1 MTARFDV
8 HRCRRPGVP
17 YLLDHQA
24 DFLARLPTRLVIPLL
39 PASAIPVPIDRI
51 HLPVRSEGADLILAT
66 NLMASV
72 RRDQLGEKVAS
83 LADRRS
89 EIVAAVDFRQQ
100 GF

>member
-1 MTARFDV
+1 MARFDV

-17 YLLDHQA
+17 YLLDNQA

-39 PASAIPVPIDRI
+39 PASAIAAPIDRL
-51 HLPVRSEGADLILAT
+51 HLRVRLADADLILAT
-66 NLMASV
+66 NVMASL
-72 RRDQLGEKVAS
+72 RHDQLGEKVAS

-89 EIVAAVDFRQQ
+89 EIVAAVDFLQQ

>member
-1 MTARFDV
+1 MARFDV
-8 HRCRRPGVP
+8 HCCRRPGIP
-17 YLLDHQA
+17 YLLDNQT

-39 PASAIPVPIDRI
+39 TASAIPTPIDRL
-51 HLPVRSEGADLILAT
+51 HLPVRVAGTDLVLAT

-72 RRDQLGEKVAS
+72 RREQLGDKVAS

-89 EIVAAVDFRQQ
+89 EIVAAVDFLQQ

>member
-1 MTARFDV
+1 M
-8 HRCRRPGVP
+8 
-17 YLLDHQA
+17 
-24 DFLARLPTRLVIPLL
+24 
-39 PASAIPVPIDRI
+39 
-51 HLPVRSEGADLILAT
+51 RSEGADLILAT

-89 EIVAAVDFRQQ
+89 EIVAAVDFLQQ